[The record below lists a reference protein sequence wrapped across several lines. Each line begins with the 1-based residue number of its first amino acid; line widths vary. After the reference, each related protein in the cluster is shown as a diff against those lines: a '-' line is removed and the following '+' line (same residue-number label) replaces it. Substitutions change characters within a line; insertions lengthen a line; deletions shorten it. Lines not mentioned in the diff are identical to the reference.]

1 MNAACSNF
9 LSTVRRG
16 WRSVF
21 LAPLGAALLA
31 LAACNGTAVVTMT
44 STASTDNFLA
54 YRVEL
59 VSVQLQTA
67 SGGSSLTILPAS
79 TIVDFATLTNMD
91 EVLGAAQISKGTYT
105 SAVVTLDF
113 SSAQIIYDNGS
124 LNGVS
129 LTPVNANGQ
138 TLGLYQITVTLDPND
153 SFSVAPKGAS
163 LLAINFNLAASN
175 LVDLNN
181 NTVVVTPLIAASS
194 LPIDSKQVRI
204 RGPLQNVTNPG
215 TAATSSASFT
225 MGAMPFNSTTNG
237 GGTLSIVPTA
247 ATTYEINGTATIG
260 GTGVTQLAALSSG
273 SLAIAYGTLTAT
285 DETSTTT
292 QTTTAEG
299 TLEDNIATSTNVTF
313 TATQVLAGS
322 SVQGAGLDR
331 VTGVVTARSGNTL
344 ELQDATLVGA
354 DGTDTFILGTTQV
367 TIGAEHR
374 NHRIWADRRGLYPG
388 AGIRGFLHR
397 CLRHTHRPIFGKCHH
412 GCQRRARAPGRGL
425 GVGPG
430 YGAGFRHSDPQPR
443 RARGKDGGGDGA
455 LRFHRVGRDVGRP
468 VRGQHRFLGSVEFDG
483 GGAGPGDG
491 VDQFVRRGSAEF
503 HRDDLARSDHDQCGI
518 GARLERR
525 DDHAVRR
532 LQWHRDRRRYRQRR
546 HRPAARDPGRR
557 PADQSHRT
565 VLGPTDRSQYHDH
578 DDDHDAERGIH
589 HRPFREFDHRE
600 LR

>member
-237 GGTLSIVPTA
+237 GERCPSFRPPRRRTKSTA
-247 ATTYEINGTATIG
+247 
-260 GTGVTQLAALSSG
+260 
-273 SLAIAYGTLTAT
+273 
-285 DETSTTT
+285 
-292 QTTTAEG
+292 
-299 TLEDNIATSTNVTF
+299 
-313 TATQVLAGS
+313 
-322 SVQGAGLDR
+322 
-331 VTGVVTARSGNTL
+331 
-344 ELQDATLVGA
+344 
-354 DGTDTFILGTTQV
+354 
-367 TIGAEHR
+367 
-374 NHRIWADRRGLYPG
+374 
-388 AGIRGFLHR
+388 
-397 CLRHTHRPIFGKCHH
+397 
-412 GCQRRARAPGRGL
+412 QRRSA
-425 GVGPG
+425 
-430 YGAGFRHSDPQPR
+430 
-443 RARGKDGGGDGA
+443 ARG
-455 LRFHRVGRDVGRP
+455 
-468 VRGQHRFLGSVEFDG
+468 
-483 GGAGPGDG
+483 
-491 VDQFVRRGSAEF
+491 
-503 HRDDLARSDHDQCGI
+503 
-518 GARLERR
+518 
-525 DDHAVRR
+525 
-532 LQWHRDRRRYRQRR
+532 
-546 HRPAARDPGRR
+546 
-557 PADQSHRT
+557 
-565 VLGPTDRSQYHDH
+565 
-578 DDDHDAERGIH
+578 
-589 HRPFREFDHRE
+589 
-600 LR
+600 